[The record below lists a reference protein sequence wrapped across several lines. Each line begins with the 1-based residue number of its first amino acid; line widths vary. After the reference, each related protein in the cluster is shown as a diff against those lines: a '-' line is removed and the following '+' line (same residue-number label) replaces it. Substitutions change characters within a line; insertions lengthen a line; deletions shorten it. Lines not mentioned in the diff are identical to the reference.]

1 MSLGHGA
8 SIVRDGLVFCL
19 DAANSKSYPGS
30 GIVWSDLS
38 GNGNNSTLVNGVGY
52 SSANLGTMVFDG
64 VNDYASITNN
74 SSLRPSSELTIEYV
88 IKGTTPTGWCP
99 ILGYGN
105 GAFTVGNYLVWV
117 ESNGLLNSLCR
128 VNNGGTVT
136 EYRQYSAQTI
146 SNSTFKYMTFTMKVG
161 DAIRSY
167 YNGSATGNVVS
178 LPAGGVFHYAATTS
192 PYQIVGLGGAWLN
205 GSIPLVR
212 FYNRALTAAEIQQN
226 FEAMRG
232 RYGI

>member
-1 MSLGHGA
+1 
-8 SIVRDGLVFCL
+8 
-19 DAANSKSYPGS
+19 
-30 GIVWSDLS
+30 
-38 GNGNNSTLVNGVGY
+38 
-52 SSANLGTMVFDG
+52 MVFDG

-88 IKGTTPTGWCP
+88 IKGTLPASWCP

-105 GAFTVGNYLVWV
+105 GAYPDGNYLVWV
-117 ESNGLLNSLCR
+117 DSQLNSLCR
-128 VNNGGTVT
+128 INNGGTVT

-167 YNGSATGNVVS
+167 YNGSDVGTPTS
-178 LPAGGVFHYAATTS
+178 LPAGGNFHYPGTTS

-212 FYNRALTAAEIQQN
+212 FYNRALSATEVQQN
-226 FEAMRG
+226 FNAIRG
-232 RYGI
+232 RYDI

>member
-1 MSLGHGA
+1 MALAHSP
-8 SIVRDGLVFCL
+8 SIVTSGLVFCL
-19 DAANSKSYPGS
+19 DAGNPRSYPGT
-30 GIVWSDLS
+30 GTAWNDAS
-38 GNGNNSTLVNGVGY
+38 GNGNNGTLVNGVGY

-105 GAFTVGNYLVWV
+105 GDYTVGNYLVWV
-117 ESNGLLNSLCR
+117 ESGGALNSLCR

-136 EYRQYSAQTI
+136 EYRQASGESI
-146 SNSTFKYMTFTMKVG
+146 SSSVFKYMAFTMKVG

-167 YNGSATGNVVS
+167 YNGSAAGNVVS

-212 FYNRALTAAEIQQN
+212 FYNRVLSAIEVQQN
-226 FEAMRG
+226 FNAIRG